1 MPTTPEQLELLRRA
15 LAVLTEMAPAAI
27 ELGELFHAAGH
38 ELALV
43 GGPVR
48 DAFLG
53 RASNDLDFA
62 TSADPDQTQALLAAW
77 GDAHWDI
84 GKEFGTIGAKRF
96 GPKGSPRGT
105 GDLVVEVTTYRTDEY
120 DPASRKPLVAFGDTL
135 VGDPRRDRGAARGV
149 GRRALGHRP

>member
-1 MPTTPEQLELLRRA
+1 MQRRA

-27 ELGELFHAAGH
+27 ELGEAFRAAGH

-62 TSADPDQTQALLAAW
+62 TSASPDETEALLARW
-77 GDAHWDI
+77 GDA
-84 GKEFGTIGAKRF
+84 
-96 GPKGSPRGT
+96 
-105 GDLVVEVTTYRTDEY
+105 
-120 DPASRKPLVAFGDTL
+120 
-135 VGDPRRDRGAARGV
+135 
-149 GRRALGHRP
+149 